1 MDLLI
6 IANIF
11 DKFTAMVLN
20 SKCDSDINK
29 FLVDPFTIDLNHLNT
44 FYLQLGGA
52 ATATAAPAATA
63 AAATAATAAATMANN
78 PEAAEAATEAAEASN
93 GSPSAAQ
100 MEMAEK
106 LGKKLN
112 FKALENKKSK
122 SFRSKVWNQKMTI
135 DGVDDPNKGAG
146 ALFEVLVRW
155 LIYPFIIIGLAIY
168 PYIYVTYTS
177 FYKILSS
184 YRENVQT
191 M

>member
-29 FLVDPFTIDLNHLNT
+29 FLVDPFIIDLNHLNT

-52 ATATAAPAATA
+52 ATEAT
-63 AAATAATAAATMANN
+63 AATAATAAATMANN
-78 PEAAEAATEAAEASN
+78 PEEAAEAAAATEASN

-112 FKALENKKSK
+112 VKTLEDKKRKSK
-122 SFRSKVWNQKMTI
+122 LSFLKPEDADNPS
-135 DGVDDPNKGAG
+135 KGAG
-146 ALFEVLVRW
+146 ALFEVLIRW

>member
-52 ATATAAPAATA
+52 ATAVSAAPAATEATAAA
-63 AAATAATAAATMANN
+63 AAATAANN
-78 PEAAEAATEAAEASN
+78 PKAAEAAAEVAKASN
-93 GSPSAAQ
+93 GPAAAQ

-106 LGKKLN
+106 LGKNLN
-112 FKALENKKSK
+112 FKALEDKKSK
-122 SFRSKVWNQKMTI
+122 TFRSKVWNLNLAI